1 MNPVLADAASN
12 LGAARAQMALSLGW
26 HIILACFGV
35 SLPLLILIAEGLG
48 HRRND
53 AELKDLARRWA
64 KTAGVLFAVGAV
76 SGTILS
82 FELGVLWPRLMAT
95 FGSIFGF
102 PFALEGI
109 AFFIEAIFLGVY
121 LYGWDKLSPLAHW
134 LSGLPVVVA
143 GVASA
148 FFVVGAN
155 SWMNQPTGFDF
166 VNGKVTNPDPIGALF
181 NPATPIESLHMILA
195 AFMVTGFVVASI
207 YAGFWLR
214 GNRGRRTRA
223 GFLIGFVVAACCTPV
238 QIVVG
243 DMAARFVA
251 THQPAKL
258 AAMEALSHSESHA
271 PEHIGGFYINGK
283 LQDDIEIPD
292 ALSLLVGGSTN
303 QTIIGLDSFP
313 ADQQPAVNVVHSA
326 FDIMV
331 AIGFGLLALAAWAG
345 VLGLRRRR
353 LPGARFF
360 WRCALVAGPAS
371 IVAMESGWVV
381 TEVGRQPW
389 IVYRIMR
396 TADAVNPAP
405 GLWIGL
411 VVLIIMYTVLTA
423 VTVGIIRAMN
433 KTAVQPVLSR

>member
-1 MNPVLADAASN
+1 MIPVLADAASN

-35 SLPLLILIAEGLG
+35 GLPLLILIAEGLG
-48 HRRND
+48 HRRSD
-53 AELKDLARRWA
+53 AQLKDLARRWA

-82 FELGVLWPRLMAT
+82 FELGVLWPGLMET

-102 PFALEGI
+102 PFALEGV

-121 LYGWDKLSPLAHW
+121 LYGWDKLGPLAHW
-134 LSGLPVVVA
+134 LSGLPIVVA

-155 SWMNQPTGFDF
+155 AWMNQPAGFDF
-166 VNGKVTNPDPIGALF
+166 VNGKVTNADPIAALF
-181 NPATPIESLHMILA
+181 NAATPIEALHMVLA
-195 AFMVTGFVVASI
+195 AFMVTGFAVASI
-207 YAGFWLR
+207 YAWFWLR
-214 GNRGRRTRA
+214 GNHGSRTRA
-223 GFLIGFVVAACCTPV
+223 GFLIGFTVAAICTPP

-258 AAMEALSHSESHA
+258 AAMEALAHTGSHVA
-271 PEHIGGFYINGK
+271 EHIGGFYVNGK
-283 LQDDIEIPD
+283 LRGDIEIPD
-292 ALSLLVGGSTN
+292 ALSLLVGGSTDK
-303 QTIIGLDSFP
+303 TIIGLDSFP

-326 FDIMV
+326 FDVMV
-331 AIGFGLLALAAWAG
+331 ALGFGLLVLAAWAG
-345 VLGLRRRR
+345 LLGWRRHR
-353 LPGARFF
+353 LPAARTF
-360 WRCALVAGPAS
+360 WRGALLAGPAAV
-371 IVAMESGWVV
+371 VAMECGWIV

-389 IVYRIMR
+389 IVYRVMR

-411 VVLIIMYTVLTA
+411 VVLIVVYSVLTA
-423 VTVGIIRAMN
+423 VTVGILLAMN
-433 KTAVQPVLSR
+433 KTEAKPVLPS

>member
-1 MNPVLADAASN
+1 MHSVLADAATN

-35 SLPLLILIAEGLG
+35 GLPLLILIAEGLG
-48 HRRND
+48 IRRND

-82 FELGVLWPRLMAT
+82 FELGVLWPRLMGT
-95 FGSIFGF
+95 FGAIFGF
-102 PFALEGI
+102 PFALEGV
-109 AFFIEAIFLGVY
+109 AFFLEAIFLGVY
-121 LYGWDKLSPLAHW
+121 LYGWDKLTPVAHW
-134 LSGLPVVVA
+134 LSGIPIVVA

-155 SWMNQPTGFDF
+155 AWMNQPTGFDF
-166 VNGKVTNPDPIGALF
+166 VDGKVTNADPIGALF
-181 NPATPIESLHMILA
+181 NPATPIESTHMILA

-214 GNRGRRTRA
+214 GNQSRRTRR
-223 GFLIGFVVAACCTPV
+223 GFLIGFVVAAICTPA

-258 AAMEALSHSESHA
+258 AAMEGLSHTESHA
-271 PEHIGGFYINGK
+271 PESIGGIYINGQ
-283 LQDDIEIPD
+283 LHYDIQIPD

-313 ADQQPAVNVVHSA
+313 ADQQPTVNVVHIA
-326 FDIMV
+326 FDVMV
-331 AIGFGLLALAAWAG
+331 GSGFGLLSLAGWALLSGW
-345 VLGLRRRR
+345 RRRH
-353 LPGARFF
+353 LPASRIF
-360 WRCALVAGPAS
+360 WRCASVAGPLAV
-371 IVAMESGWVV
+371 VAMECGWIV

-389 IVYRIMR
+389 IVYKILR

-405 GLWIGL
+405 GLWVGL
-411 VVLIIMYTVLTA
+411 VVLIVVYTILTI
-423 VTVGIIRAMN
+423 VTVTVIRNMN
-433 KTAVQPVLSR
+433 HSDAPPALRS

>member
-1 MNPVLADAASN
+1 MFPVLADAATN

-35 SLPLLILIAEGLG
+35 GLPLLILIAEGLG
-48 HRRND
+48 IRRND
-53 AELKDLARRWA
+53 AELKDMARRWA

-82 FELGVLWPRLMAT
+82 FELGVLWPRLMGT

-102 PFALEGI
+102 PFALEGV

-121 LYGWDKLSPLAHW
+121 LYGWDKLSPVAHW
-134 LSGLPVVVA
+134 FSGIPIVVA

-155 SWMNQPTGFDF
+155 AWMNQPTGFDF

-181 NPATPIESLHMILA
+181 NAATPVESVHMILA

-214 GNRGRRTRA
+214 GAHTTRTRR
-223 GFLIGFVVAACCTPV
+223 GFLIGFVVAAICTPA
-238 QIVVG
+238 QIFVG
-243 DMAARFVA
+243 DIAARFVA

-258 AAMEALSHSESHA
+258 AAMEGLSKTQSNA
-271 PEHIGGFYINGK
+271 PEQIGGIYINGR
-283 LQDDIEIPD
+283 LEYDVQIPD
-292 ALSLLVGGSTN
+292 ALSLLVGGSTS

-313 ADQQPAVNVVHSA
+313 ADQQPTVNVVHTA
-326 FDIMV
+326 FDVMV
-331 AIGFGLLALAAWAG
+331 GAGFGLLALVGWAAVAG
-345 VLGLRRRR
+345 WRRRS
-353 LPGARFF
+353 LPLSRWF
-360 WRCALVAGPAS
+360 WRCAAVAGPLA
-371 IVAMESGWVV
+371 IVAMECGWIV

-389 IVYRIMR
+389 IVYRILR

-405 GLWIGL
+405 GLWLGL
-411 VVLIIMYTVLTA
+411 VALIIIYTILTA
-423 VTVGIIRAMN
+423 VTVIVIRNMN
-433 KTAVQPVLSR
+433 HSDAPPVLSS